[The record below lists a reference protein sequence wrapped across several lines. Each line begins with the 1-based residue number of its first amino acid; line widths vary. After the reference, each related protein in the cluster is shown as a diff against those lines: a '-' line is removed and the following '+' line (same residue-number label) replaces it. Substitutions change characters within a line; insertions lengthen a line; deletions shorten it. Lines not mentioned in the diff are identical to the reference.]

1 MSTVRLSSREQQEP
15 GHEYYYDDDERGEK
29 GGESQIR
36 ALLAILEE
44 ITEMTKNPSIKG
56 FIQTRKE
63 NMHLRNENEKMKK
76 QNRHLVQQNAAKDK
90 EITLL
95 NARLNQQQVLNL

>member
-1 MSTVRLSSREQQEP
+1 MLS
-15 GHEYYYDDDERGEK
+15 
-29 GGESQIR
+29 
-36 ALLAILEE
+36 ILEE

-76 QNRHLVQQNAAKDK
+76 QNRYLVQQNAAKDK

-95 NARLNQQQVLNL
+95 NARLNQQQVPYTLIAGNEQRPGEIPRERNEG